1 MLRPADSQVNRPQA
15 PEWMAAPERSTMLA
29 LRSIAWVALALGR
42 PLARLLLY
50 PITLYFVMF
59 SSRPRTASLQYLSRV
74 LGRKAGMADTF
85 RHYHTFAA
93 VILDRLYL
101 LKEQL
106 SRFDVHVH
114 GAEIVEDLI
123 AGGKGCVLL
132 GAHMGSFE
140 IIRSAGRARG
150 FKVSMVMYEGN
161 ARKIRKLLKAINPVL
176 QMEVIG
182 LGSVDSML
190 KVEAA
195 LARGEFV
202 GLLADRTIKG
212 GGTVSCPF
220 FGEPAAF
227 PVGPVRIAA
236 MLKRPVALMFG
247 IYRGGNRYEVY
258 FERLAG
264 LDPIV
269 GRDRDS
275 MTGHV
280 LRRYA
285 ERLEHYC
292 RIAPYNWFNFYDF
305 WR

>member
-1 MLRPADSQVNRPQA
+1 MLRPADSEVNRPQA
-15 PEWMAAPERSTMLA
+15 PEWMALPERSNKLA
-29 LRSIAWVALALGR
+29 LRIIVWVAMSLGR
-42 PLARLLLY
+42 PAARLLLY
-50 PITLYFVMF
+50 PICLYFLAF
-59 SSRPRTASLQYLSRV
+59 TPTARAASLQYLSRV
-74 LGRKAGMADTF
+74 LGRKAGITDAF

-93 VILDRLYL
+93 TILDRLYL
-101 LKEQL
+101 LKEQF
-106 SRFDVHVH
+106 SRFDVQVH
-114 GAEIVEDLI
+114 GAEIVEELI
-123 AGGKGCVLL
+123 AAGKGCVLL

>member
-1 MLRPADSQVNRPQA
+1 MPRPAHSEVNRPQA
-15 PEWMAAPERSTMLA
+15 PEWMALPERSTMLA

-106 SRFDVHVH
+106 SRFDVQVH

-150 FKVSMVMYEGN
+150 FKVSLVMYEGN
-161 ARKIRKLLKAINPVL
+161 ARKIRKLLEAINPVL
-176 QMEVIG
+176 QMEVIA

-195 LARGEFV
+195 LARGEIV

-264 LDPIV
+264 LDPIDS
-269 GRDRDS
+269 RDRDS
-275 MTGHV
+275 MTKHV

>member
-1 MLRPADSQVNRPQA
+1 MPGTADSEVNRPQA
-15 PEWMAAPERSTMLA
+15 PEWMALPERSTMLA

-59 SSRPRTASLQYLSRV
+59 SIRPRTASLQYLSRV
-74 LGRKAGMADTF
+74 LGRNVGMADTF

-101 LKEQL
+101 LKEQF
-106 SRFDVHVH
+106 SRFDVQVH
-114 GAEIVEDLI
+114 GAEIVEELI
-123 AGGKGCVLL
+123 AAGKGCVLL

-161 ARKIRKLLKAINPVL
+161 AKKIRKLLEAINPVL

-247 IYRGGNRYEVY
+247 IYRGGNRYEVH

-264 LDPIV
+264 LDQIV
-269 GRDRDS
+269 SRDRDS

>member
-1 MLRPADSQVNRPQA
+1 MLRPADSEVNRPQA

-50 PITLYFVMF
+50 PISLYFVMF
-59 SSRPRTASLQYLSRV
+59 SSRPRTASRQYLSRV

-101 LKEQL
+101 LKEQI
-106 SRFDVHVH
+106 SRFEVHVH

-161 ARKIRKLLKAINPVL
+161 ARKIRKLLEAINPAL

-195 LARGEFV
+195 LARGEIV

-220 FGEPAAF
+220 FGEQAAF

-247 IYRGGNRYEVY
+247 IYRGGNRYEVH

-269 GRDRDS
+269 SRDRDS

-292 RIAPYNWFNFYDF
+292 RLAPYNWFNFYDF

>member
-1 MLRPADSQVNRPQA
+1 MLRRADNEVNPQQA

-50 PITLYFVMF
+50 PIALYFVMF
-59 SSRPRTASLQYLSRV
+59 SIRPRAASRQYLSRV
-74 LGRKAGMADTF
+74 LGRQAGMADVF

-101 LKEQL
+101 LKDQIY
-106 SRFDVHVH
+106 RFEVQVH
-114 GAEIVEDLI
+114 GAEIVEGLI
-123 AGGKGCVLL
+123 AEGKGCVLL

-140 IIRSAGRARG
+140 IVRSAGRARG
-150 FKVSMVMYEGN
+150 FKVAMVMYEGN
-161 ARKIRKLLKAINPVL
+161 ARKIRKLLEAINPSL

-195 LARGEFV
+195 LARGEIV

-220 FGEPAAF
+220 LGEQAAF

-236 MLKRPVALMFG
+236 MLKRPVALMLG
-247 IYRGGNRYEVY
+247 IYRGGNRYEVH
-258 FERLAG
+258 FERLAE
-264 LDPIV
+264 LDQIV
-269 GRDRDS
+269 SRDRES
-275 MTGHV
+275 MTRHV
-280 LRRYA
+280 LQRYA

>member
-1 MLRPADSQVNRPQA
+1 MLRPADSEVNRTQA
-15 PEWMAAPERSTMLA
+15 PEWMAAPERSTLLA
-29 LRSIAWVALALGR
+29 LRTIAWVALALGR
-42 PLARLLLY
+42 PLARLMLY
-50 PITLYFVMF
+50 PITFYFVMF
-59 SSRPRTASLQYLSRV
+59 SIRPRAASRQYLSKV
-74 LGRKAGMADTF
+74 LGRRAGLADSF
-85 RHYHTFAA
+85 RHYHTFAGT
-93 VILDRLYL
+93 ILDRLYL
-101 LKEQL
+101 LKEQF
-106 SRFDVHVH
+106 SRFDVRIH
-114 GAEIVEDLI
+114 GAEIVEELV
-123 AGGKGCVLL
+123 AGGQGCVLL

-140 IIRSAGRARG
+140 IIRSAGRAHG

-161 ARKIRKLLKAINPVL
+161 ARKIRKLLEAINPAL

-195 LARGEFV
+195 LARGEIV

-220 FGEPAAF
+220 FGEQAAF

-247 IYRGGNRYEVY
+247 IYRGGNRYEVH

-264 LDPIV
+264 LDQIV
-269 GRDRDS
+269 SRDRDS

>member
-1 MLRPADSQVNRPQA
+1 MPGTADSEVNRPQA
-15 PEWMAAPERSTMLA
+15 PGWLALPERSNKLA
-29 LRSIAWVALALGR
+29 LKIIVWVAMSLGR
-42 PLARLLLY
+42 PAARLLLY
-50 PITLYFVMF
+50 PICLYFLAF
-59 SSRPRTASLQYLSRV
+59 TPTARAASLQYLSRV
-74 LGRKAGMADTF
+74 LGRKAGITDAF

-93 VILDRLYL
+93 TILDRLYL
-101 LKEQL
+101 LKEQF
-106 SRFDVHVH
+106 SRFDVQVH
-114 GAEIVEDLI
+114 GAEIVEELI
-123 AGGKGCVLL
+123 AAGKGCVLL

-161 ARKIRKLLKAINPVL
+161 ARKIRKLLEAINPVL

>member
-1 MLRPADSQVNRPQA
+1 
-15 PEWMAAPERSTMLA
+15 
-29 LRSIAWVALALGR
+29 
-42 PLARLLLY
+42 LL
-50 PITLYFVMF
+50 
-59 SSRPRTASLQYLSRV
+59 
-74 LGRKAGMADTF
+74 
-85 RHYHTFAA
+85 
-93 VILDRLYL
+93 
-101 LKEQL
+101 E
-106 SRFDVHVH
+106 
-114 GAEIVEDLI
+114 
-123 AGGKGCVLL
+123 
-132 GAHMGSFE
+132 
-140 IIRSAGRARG
+140 
-150 FKVSMVMYEGN
+150 
-161 ARKIRKLLKAINPVL
+161 AINPAL

-195 LARGEFV
+195 LARGEIV

-220 FGEPAAF
+220 FGEQAAF

-236 MLKRPVALMFG
+236 MLKRPIALMFG
-247 IYRGGNRYEVY
+247 IYRGGNRYEVH

-264 LDPIV
+264 LDQIV
-269 GRDRDS
+269 SRDRDS

>member
-1 MLRPADSQVNRPQA
+1 MVPPADSEVSRPQA

-29 LRSIAWVALALGR
+29 LRSITWIALALGR
-42 PLARLLLY
+42 PLARLMLY

-59 SSRPRTASLQYLSRV
+59 SIRPRAASRQYLSKA
-74 LGRKAGMADTF
+74 LGRPAGMADAF
-85 RHYHTFAA
+85 RHYHTFAGT
-93 VILDRLYL
+93 ILDRIYL
-101 LKEQL
+101 LKEQFY
-106 SRFDVHVH
+106 RFDVRIY

-123 AGGKGCVLL
+123 AGGQGCVLL

-140 IIRSAGRARG
+140 IIRSAGRAHG

-161 ARKIRKLLKAINPVL
+161 ARKIRKLLEAINPAL
-176 QMEVIG
+176 HMEVIG

-195 LARGEFV
+195 LARGEIV
-202 GLLADRTIKG
+202 GLLADRTIRG

-220 FGEPAAF
+220 FGESAAF
-227 PVGPVRIAA
+227 PAGPVRIAA
-236 MLKRPVALMFG
+236 MLKRPVALMIG
-247 IYRGGNRYEVY
+247 IYRGGNRYEVH

-264 LDPIV
+264 LDQIV
-269 GRDRDS
+269 SRDRDS
-275 MTGHV
+275 MTAHV
-280 LRRYA
+280 LRRFA

-292 RIAPYNWFNFYDF
+292 RLAPYNWFNFYDF

>member
-1 MLRPADSQVNRPQA
+1 MPGTADSEVNRPQA
-15 PEWMAAPERSTMLA
+15 PEWTSAPERSTMLA
-29 LRSIAWVALALGR
+29 LRSIAWVGLALGR

-59 SSRPRTASLQYLSRV
+59 SIRPRTASLQYLSRV
-74 LGRKAGMADTF
+74 LGRNVGMADTF

-101 LKEQL
+101 LKEQF
-106 SRFDVHVH
+106 SRFDVQVH
-114 GAEIVEDLI
+114 GAEIVEELI
-123 AGGKGCVLL
+123 AAGKGCVLL

>member
-1 MLRPADSQVNRPQA
+1 MPGTADSEVNRPQA
-15 PEWMAAPERSTMLA
+15 PEWMALPERSTMLA

-106 SRFDVHVH
+106 SRFDVQVH
-114 GAEIVEDLI
+114 GAEIVEELI
-123 AGGKGCVLL
+123 AAGKGCVLL

-150 FKVSMVMYEGN
+150 FKVSLVMYEGN

-247 IYRGGNRYEVY
+247 IYRGGNRYEVH

-264 LDPIV
+264 LDPIDS
-269 GRDRDS
+269 RDRDS
-275 MTGHV
+275 MTKHV

>member
-1 MLRPADSQVNRPQA
+1 MLRPADSEVKRPQA
-15 PEWMAAPERSTMLA
+15 PEWMALPERSTMLA

-50 PITLYFVMF
+50 PISLYFVMF
-59 SSRPRTASLQYLSRV
+59 SSRPRTASRQFLSRV
-74 LGRKAGMADTF
+74 LGRKAGIADTF

-101 LKEQL
+101 LKDQI
-106 SRFDVHVH
+106 SRFDVRVH
-114 GAEIVEDLI
+114 GSEIVEDLI

-161 ARKIRKLLKAINPVL
+161 ARKIRKLLEAINPAL

-195 LARGEFV
+195 LARGEIV

-220 FGEPAAF
+220 MGEQAAF

-247 IYRGGNRYEVY
+247 IYRGGNRYEVH
-258 FERLAG
+258 FERLAE
-264 LDPIV
+264 LDQIV
-269 GRDRDS
+269 SRDRDS

>member
-1 MLRPADSQVNRPQA
+1 
-15 PEWMAAPERSTMLA
+15 MAAPERSTMLA
-29 LRSIAWVALALGR
+29 LRSIAWIALALGR

-74 LGRKAGMADTF
+74 LGRKAGIADTF

-101 LKEQL
+101 LKEQF
-106 SRFDVHVH
+106 SRFDVQVH

-140 IIRSAGRARG
+140 IIRSAGRASG

-161 ARKIRKLLKAINPVL
+161 ARKIRKLLEAINPVL

-195 LARGEFV
+195 LARGEIV

-220 FGEPAAF
+220 FGQQAAF

-247 IYRGGNRYEVY
+247 LYRGGNRYEVH

-264 LDPIV
+264 LDQIAS
-269 GRDRDS
+269 RDRNS
-275 MTGHV
+275 MTAHV
-280 LRRYA
+280 LQRYA

>member
-1 MLRPADSQVNRPQA
+1 MDRPADSEVNRSQA
-15 PEWMAAPERSTMLA
+15 PEWMSAPERSTMLA
-29 LRSIAWVALALGR
+29 LRSIAWVGLALGR

-50 PITLYFVMF
+50 PISLYFVMF
-59 SSRPRTASLQYLSRV
+59 SVRPRVASRQYLSRV
-74 LGRKAGMADTF
+74 LGRQAGIADTF

-101 LKEQL
+101 LKEQF
-106 SRFDVHVH
+106 SRFDVRIH
-114 GAEIVEDLI
+114 GAEIVEELI

-140 IIRSAGRARG
+140 IIRSAGRAHG

-161 ARKIRKLLKAINPVL
+161 ARKIRKLLEAINPAL

-195 LARGEFV
+195 LARGEIV

-212 GGTVSCPF
+212 GGTVSCRF
-220 FGEPAAF
+220 FGEPASF

-236 MLKRPVALMFG
+236 MLKRPIALMFG
-247 IYRGGNRYEVY
+247 IYRGGNRYDVH
-258 FERLAG
+258 FEQLPG
-264 LDPIV
+264 LDQV
-269 GRDRDS
+269 VSRDRDS

-285 ERLEHYC
+285 ERVEHYC

>member
-1 MLRPADSQVNRPQA
+1 MVPPADSEVSRPQA

-29 LRSIAWVALALGR
+29 LRSITWIALALGR
-42 PLARLLLY
+42 PLARLMLY

-59 SSRPRTASLQYLSRV
+59 SVRPRAASRQYLSKA
-74 LGRKAGMADTF
+74 LGRQAGMADAF
-85 RHYHTFAA
+85 RHYHTFAGT
-93 VILDRLYL
+93 ILDRIYL
-101 LKEQL
+101 LKEQFY
-106 SRFDVHVH
+106 RFDVRIH

-140 IIRSAGRARG
+140 IIRSAGRAHG

-161 ARKIRKLLKAINPVL
+161 ARKIRKLLEAINPAL
-176 QMEVIG
+176 HLEVIG
-182 LGSVDSML
+182 LGNVDSML

-195 LARGEFV
+195 LERGEIV
-202 GLLADRTIKG
+202 GLLADRSIQG

-236 MLKRPVALMFG
+236 MLKRPVALMLG
-247 IYRGGNRYEVY
+247 IYRGGNRYEVH
-258 FERLAG
+258 FERLAE
-264 LDPIV
+264 LDEIV
-269 GRDRDS
+269 SRDRDS
-275 MTGHV
+275 MTRHV
-280 LRRYA
+280 LQRYA